1 MLHQF
6 RLHDTA
12 RAPQA
17 ADGPEQHWPETS
29 CYADLWI
36 ELLHGLRLEPL
47 AMFGFA
53 IEQDYEGDQFTFVK
67 PRTQDIATL
76 YGLSVQELTIYDT
89 LEAHLVEQT
98 GRGRAVLVEVNS
110 YWLPDTAG
118 TDYRHQ
124 HGKTT
129 IAVTWLDTASRR
141 LRYIHNRGCYQLA
154 DADYAG
160 LLAPAGLAPYVEFVK
175 TATNPLDTAAL
186 RPAARRILRRSLNL
200 APLDNPIARYR
211 GDIDQHLVRLRQRGL
226 GYFHLHAFNLPRQLG
241 ANFELLGAHLRWLDA
256 AGFAEAAAACG
267 EIAAGAKALQF
278 RLARCVGGNRPT
290 DLSPVLDRLTDAYDA
305 LRKGLRERLDDA
317 PVSRRLTAALPG

>member
-89 LEAHLVEQT
+89 LDNNIGGFGQQQSYGGSFTFSSQYGIVDVASLPV
-98 GRGRAVLVEVNS
+98 VSVN
-110 YWLPDTAG
+110 G
-118 TDYRHQ
+118 
-124 HGKTT
+124 
-129 IAVTWLDTASRR
+129 VAS
-141 LRYIHNRGCYQLA
+141 G
-154 DADYAG
+154 
-160 LLAPAGLAPYVEFVK
+160 
-175 TATNPLDTAAL
+175 
-186 RPAARRILRRSLNL
+186 RPAAPPQFDANVAPPDTSGAATDVFGAIEKLAALHSRGILND
-200 APLDNPIARYR
+200 AEFATKK
-211 GDIDQHLVRLRQRGL
+211 
-226 GYFHLHAFNLPRQLG
+226 A
-241 ANFELLGAHLRWLDA
+241 ELLS
-256 AGFAEAAAACG
+256 
-267 EIAAGAKALQF
+267 
-278 RLARCVGGNRPT
+278 RL
-290 DLSPVLDRLTDAYDA
+290 
-305 LRKGLRERLDDA
+305 
-317 PVSRRLTAALPG
+317 